1 MRPDNTAPI
10 IAAARRRHELA
21 RAKAIQAIR
30 ELDRTGRA
38 VTFSGVAGKA
48 GVSRSWLYSQPD
60 IRDQIQRLRHA
71 TGRSAAARIPA
82 SQRAS
87 DASLLRRLEAARRT
101 NSRFHCSEP
110 CTSRSGRVVRDRIE
124 LSTFRFRLQALRPSG
139 GVPLHGQARRPGP

>member
-30 ELDRTGRA
+30 ELDRTGTA
-38 VTFSGVAGKA
+38 VTFSGVAWKA

-87 DASLLRRLEAARRT
+87 DASLLRRLEAAHAEREKLLGERARLLEELDRLRRQLA
-101 NSRFHCSEP
+101 
-110 CTSRSGRVVRDRIE
+110 RVLGEQR
-124 LSTFRFRLQALRPSG
+124 QAGNPPAS
-139 GVPLHGQARRPGP
+139 RRPEDVQHVPVR

>member
-30 ELDRTGRA
+30 ELDRAGTA
-38 VTFSGVAGKA
+38 VTFAGVAGTA
-48 GVSRSWLYSQPD
+48 GVSRSWLYSQPG

-71 TGRSAAARIPA
+71 TGRSAVQIPA

-87 DASLLRRLEAARRT
+87 DASLLRRLQAAHAEREKLLGERA
-101 NSRFHCSEP
+101 RLLEE
-110 CTSRSGRVVRDRIE
+110 RDRLRRQLARVLGE
-124 LSTFRFRLQALRPSG
+124 QRQAGNPACQPPS
-139 GVPLHGQARRPGP
+139 